1 MDWSAVNVSL
11 TLAAWTTLV
20 LLPVGL
26 ALARW
31 LAVTAWAGRPFIEA
45 LLLLPL
51 LLPPTVIGF
60 YFLVA
65 FGQGSAL
72 GAWLAHTMGWR
83 LVFSMEGLL
92 LVSVLVNLPFMVQPI
107 QRAFAAVPHS
117 LREAAWVSGL
127 SGWQTF
133 WRIDLPLAWPGL
145 LAGMALTVAHTL
157 GEFGVVLMVGGN
169 IAGETRTLSV
179 SLYDKVQGMALQS
192 AHVMALALV
201 GVSLLAL
208 TVVLAFDRV
217 GQRGRALQGRCWAA
231 CMFSFA
237 PAARSVWPLSSTVV
251 RVNWWPW
258 SVHRAVAKPACCV
271 PSRVCGH
278 RPICR
283 AISVWRIR
291 LGSTRPQ
298 TCCARRKSAGRF
310 WCSSIT
316 PCFRT

>member
-1 MDWSAVNVSL
+1 MDWSALHVSL
-11 TLAAWTTLV
+11 TLAALTTLA

-31 LAVTAWAGRPFIEA
+31 LAVTAWAGRPVVEA

-65 FGQGSAL
+65 FGQGSSL
-72 GAWLAHTMGWR
+72 GAWLAASGIR
-83 LVFSMEGLL
+83 LVFTLEGLL

-127 SGWQTF
+127 STWQTF
-133 WRIDLPLAWPGL
+133 WRIELPLAWPGL

-169 IAGETRTLSV
+169 IEGETRTLSV
-179 SLYDKVQGMALQS
+179 SLYDKVQGMDLQS

-201 GVSLLAL
+201 GISLLAL
-208 TVVLAFDRV
+208 SLVLAFDRV
-217 GQRGRALQGRCWAA
+217 GQRGRALQER
-231 CMFSFA
+231 
-237 PAARSVWPLSSTVV
+237 
-251 RVNWWPW
+251 
-258 SVHRAVAKPACCV
+258 
-271 PSRVCGH
+271 
-278 RPICR
+278 
-283 AISVWRIR
+283 
-291 LGSTRPQ
+291 
-298 TCCARRKSAGRF
+298 
-310 WCSSIT
+310 
-316 PCFRT
+316 

>member
-1 MDWSAVNVSL
+1 MDWSALHVSL
-11 TLAAWTTLV
+11 TLAALTTLA

-31 LAVTAWAGRPFIEA
+31 LAVTAWAGRPVVEA

-65 FGQGSAL
+65 FGQGSDM
-72 GAWLAHTMGWR
+72 GAWLAASGIR
-83 LVFSMEGLL
+83 LVFTLEGLL

-127 SGWQTF
+127 STWQTF
-133 WRIDLPLAWPGL
+133 WRIELPLAWPGL

-169 IAGETRTLSV
+169 IEGETRTLSV
-179 SLYDKVQGMALQS
+179 SLYDKVQGMDLQS

-208 TVVLAFDRV
+208 TLVLAFDRV
-217 GQRGRALQGRCWAA
+217 GQRGRALQER
-231 CMFSFA
+231 
-237 PAARSVWPLSSTVV
+237 
-251 RVNWWPW
+251 
-258 SVHRAVAKPACCV
+258 
-271 PSRVCGH
+271 
-278 RPICR
+278 
-283 AISVWRIR
+283 
-291 LGSTRPQ
+291 
-298 TCCARRKSAGRF
+298 
-310 WCSSIT
+310 
-316 PCFRT
+316 

>member
-1 MDWSAVNVSL
+1 MDWSALHVSL
-11 TLAAWTTLV
+11 TLAALTTLA

-31 LAVTAWAGRPFIEA
+31 LAVTAWAGRPVVEA

-65 FGQGSAL
+65 FGQGSVW
-72 GAWLAHTMGWR
+72 GAWLAASGIR
-83 LVFSMEGLL
+83 LVFTLEGLL

-127 SGWQTF
+127 STWQTF
-133 WRIDLPLAWPGL
+133 WRIELPLAWPGL

-169 IAGETRTLSV
+169 IEGETRTLSV
-179 SLYDKVQGMALQS
+179 SLYDKVQGMDLQS

-208 TVVLAFDRV
+208 TLVLAFDRV
-217 GQRGRALQGRCWAA
+217 GQRGRALQER
-231 CMFSFA
+231 
-237 PAARSVWPLSSTVV
+237 
-251 RVNWWPW
+251 
-258 SVHRAVAKPACCV
+258 
-271 PSRVCGH
+271 
-278 RPICR
+278 
-283 AISVWRIR
+283 
-291 LGSTRPQ
+291 
-298 TCCARRKSAGRF
+298 
-310 WCSSIT
+310 
-316 PCFRT
+316 

>member
-1 MDWSAVNVSL
+1 MDWSALNVSL

-26 ALARW
+26 AMARW
-31 LAVTAWAGRPFIEA
+31 LAVTSWVGRPFIEA

-65 FGQGSAL
+65 LGQGSAL
-72 GAWLAHTMGWR
+72 GAWLAQTLGWR
-83 LVFSMEGLL
+83 LVFSMPGLL

-107 QRAFAAVPHS
+107 QRAFAAVPNS

-127 SGWQTF
+127 SVWQTF
-133 WRIDLPLAWPGL
+133 WRIELPLAWPGF

-179 SLYDKVQGMALQS
+179 SLYDKVQGMELQS

-208 TVVLAFDRV
+208 TLVLAFDRV
-217 GQRGRALQGRCWAA
+217 GQRGRALQER
-231 CMFSFA
+231 
-237 PAARSVWPLSSTVV
+237 
-251 RVNWWPW
+251 
-258 SVHRAVAKPACCV
+258 
-271 PSRVCGH
+271 
-278 RPICR
+278 
-283 AISVWRIR
+283 
-291 LGSTRPQ
+291 
-298 TCCARRKSAGRF
+298 
-310 WCSSIT
+310 
-316 PCFRT
+316 

>member
-1 MDWSAVNVSL
+1 MDWPALTVSL
-11 TLAAWTTLV
+11 TLAALTTLV
-20 LLPVGL
+20 LLPLGL

-31 LAVTAWAGRPFIEA
+31 LAVTPWAGRAVVEA

-65 FGQGSAL
+65 FGQGSPL
-72 GAWLAHTMGWR
+72 GAWLAASGWR
-83 LVFSMEGLL
+83 LVFTLEGLL

-133 WRIDLPLAWPGL
+133 WRIELPLAWPGL

-169 IAGETRTLSV
+169 IEGETRTLSV
-179 SLYDKVQGMALQS
+179 SLYDKVQGMDLQS

-208 TVVLAFDRV
+208 SLVLAFDRV
-217 GQRGRALQGRCWAA
+217 GQRGRALQER
-231 CMFSFA
+231 
-237 PAARSVWPLSSTVV
+237 
-251 RVNWWPW
+251 
-258 SVHRAVAKPACCV
+258 
-271 PSRVCGH
+271 
-278 RPICR
+278 
-283 AISVWRIR
+283 
-291 LGSTRPQ
+291 
-298 TCCARRKSAGRF
+298 
-310 WCSSIT
+310 
-316 PCFRT
+316 

>member
-1 MDWSAVNVSL
+1 MDWSALQVSL
-11 TLAAWTTLV
+11 TLAVLTTLV

-31 LAVTAWAGRPFIEA
+31 LAVTAWVGRPVVEA

-65 FGQGSAL
+65 FGQGSPL
-72 GAWLAHTMGWR
+72 GAWLAASNIR
-83 LVFSMEGLL
+83 LVFTLEGLL

-127 SGWQTF
+127 STWQTF
-133 WRIDLPLAWPGL
+133 WRIELPLAWPGL

-169 IAGETRTLSV
+169 IEGETRTLSV
-179 SLYDKVQGMALQS
+179 SLYDKVQSMDLQS
-192 AHVMALALV
+192 AHVMALSLV

-208 TVVLAFDRV
+208 TLVLAFDRV
-217 GQRGRALQGRCWAA
+217 GQRGRALQER
-231 CMFSFA
+231 
-237 PAARSVWPLSSTVV
+237 
-251 RVNWWPW
+251 
-258 SVHRAVAKPACCV
+258 
-271 PSRVCGH
+271 
-278 RPICR
+278 
-283 AISVWRIR
+283 
-291 LGSTRPQ
+291 
-298 TCCARRKSAGRF
+298 
-310 WCSSIT
+310 
-316 PCFRT
+316 

>member
-1 MDWSAVNVSL
+1 MDWSALHVSL
-11 TLAAWTTLV
+11 TLAALTTLA

-31 LAVTAWAGRPFIEA
+31 LAVTAWAGRPVVEA

-65 FGQGSAL
+65 FGQGSAS
-72 GAWLAHTMGWR
+72 GAWLAASGIR
-83 LVFSMEGLL
+83 LVFTLEGLL

-127 SGWQTF
+127 STWQTF
-133 WRIDLPLAWPGL
+133 WRIELPLAWPGL

-169 IAGETRTLSV
+169 IEGETRTLSV
-179 SLYDKVQGMALQS
+179 SLYDKVQGMDLKS

-208 TVVLAFDRV
+208 TLVLAFDRV
-217 GQRGRALQGRCWAA
+217 GQRGRALQER
-231 CMFSFA
+231 
-237 PAARSVWPLSSTVV
+237 
-251 RVNWWPW
+251 
-258 SVHRAVAKPACCV
+258 
-271 PSRVCGH
+271 
-278 RPICR
+278 
-283 AISVWRIR
+283 
-291 LGSTRPQ
+291 
-298 TCCARRKSAGRF
+298 
-310 WCSSIT
+310 
-316 PCFRT
+316 

>member
-1 MDWSAVNVSL
+1 MDWSALHVSL
-11 TLAAWTTLV
+11 TLAVLTTLA

-31 LAVTAWAGRPFIEA
+31 LAVTAWVGRPVVEA

-65 FGQGSAL
+65 FGQGSAW
-72 GAWLAHTMGWR
+72 GVWLAASGIR
-83 LVFSMEGLL
+83 LVFTLEGLL

-127 SGWQTF
+127 STWQTF
-133 WRIDLPLAWPGL
+133 WRIELPLAWPGL

-169 IAGETRTLSV
+169 IEGETRTLSV
-179 SLYDKVQGMALQS
+179 SLYDKVQGMDLQS

-201 GVSLLAL
+201 GISLLAL
-208 TVVLAFDRV
+208 SLVLAFDRV
-217 GQRGRALQGRCWAA
+217 GQRGRALQER
-231 CMFSFA
+231 
-237 PAARSVWPLSSTVV
+237 
-251 RVNWWPW
+251 
-258 SVHRAVAKPACCV
+258 
-271 PSRVCGH
+271 
-278 RPICR
+278 
-283 AISVWRIR
+283 
-291 LGSTRPQ
+291 
-298 TCCARRKSAGRF
+298 
-310 WCSSIT
+310 
-316 PCFRT
+316 

>member
-1 MDWSAVNVSL
+1 MDWSALHVSL
-11 TLAAWTTLV
+11 TLAVLTTLV

-31 LAVTAWAGRPFIEA
+31 LAVTAWAGRPVVEA

-72 GAWLAHTMGWR
+72 GAWLAASHVR
-83 LVFSMEGLL
+83 LVFTLEGLL

-127 SGWQTF
+127 SAWQTF
-133 WRIDLPLAWPGL
+133 WRIELPLAWPGL

-169 IAGETRTLSV
+169 IEGETRTLSV
-179 SLYDKVQGMALQS
+179 SLYDKVQGMDLQS
-192 AHVMALALV
+192 AHVMALALL

-208 TVVLAFDRV
+208 SLVLAFDRV
-217 GQRGRALQGRCWAA
+217 GQRGRALQER
-231 CMFSFA
+231 
-237 PAARSVWPLSSTVV
+237 
-251 RVNWWPW
+251 
-258 SVHRAVAKPACCV
+258 
-271 PSRVCGH
+271 
-278 RPICR
+278 
-283 AISVWRIR
+283 
-291 LGSTRPQ
+291 
-298 TCCARRKSAGRF
+298 
-310 WCSSIT
+310 
-316 PCFRT
+316 

>member
-1 MDWSAVNVSL
+1 MDWPALTVSL
-11 TLAAWTTLV
+11 TLAALTTLV
-20 LLPVGL
+20 LLPLGL

-31 LAVTAWAGRPFIEA
+31 LAVTAWGGRAFIEA

-60 YFLVA
+60 YFLVV
-65 FGQGSAL
+65 FGQGSPL
-72 GAWLAHTMGWR
+72 GAWLAAAGWR
-83 LVFSMEGLL
+83 LVFSLEGLL

-133 WRIDLPLAWPGL
+133 WRIELPLAWPGL

-169 IAGETRTLSV
+169 IEGETRTLSV
-179 SLYDKVQGMALQS
+179 SLYDKVQGMDLQS

-208 TVVLAFDRV
+208 SLVLAFDRV
-217 GQRGRALQGRCWAA
+217 GQRGRALQER
-231 CMFSFA
+231 
-237 PAARSVWPLSSTVV
+237 
-251 RVNWWPW
+251 
-258 SVHRAVAKPACCV
+258 
-271 PSRVCGH
+271 
-278 RPICR
+278 
-283 AISVWRIR
+283 
-291 LGSTRPQ
+291 
-298 TCCARRKSAGRF
+298 
-310 WCSSIT
+310 
-316 PCFRT
+316 